1 MVGSPPDQ
9 EQPRDKQNY
18 KNQCVKMHVTVEDK
32 SVRDSLAFTL
42 FNIFHNPFKKLFYLS
57 ELLDFIIDLSYL
69 FFKKG

>member
-1 MVGSPPDQ
+1 
-9 EQPRDKQNY
+9 
-18 KNQCVKMHVTVEDK
+18 MHVTVEDK